1 MPEDSLSIN
10 VETRYSKYRAMWV
23 LVLFDL
29 PVATKKDM
37 KAASAFRKSLIHS
50 KGEAYPSQKRKDRNP
65 VHHGQTVR
73 QYGTLHRKGFLSS
86 PTGRTA
92 VGTFLTES
100 QTLDKQ

>member
-37 KAASAFRKSLIHS
+37 KAASAFRKSLIEYYYCPLKLFDS
-50 KGEAYPSQKRKDRNP
+50 TKN
-65 VHHGQTVR
+65 
-73 QYGTLHRKGFLSS
+73 
-86 PTGRTA
+86 
-92 VGTFLTES
+92 
-100 QTLDKQ
+100 